1 MFTILAP
8 LVLTMTPLQA
18 VETGSL
24 ESAKPKVVGTDDG
37 SLLIAQAGKKS
48 RRSKGRK
55 RILTGEKRSAK
66 GSTEI
71 DFDATSI
78 DGQRKTPVGVSVGGS
93 KSNNGFDLIKLRLHW
108 HPEMVQSTS
117 NLETGKG
124 P

>member
-1 MFTILAP
+1 M
-8 LVLTMTPLQA
+8 MTPLSTVDANSHALARPVA
-18 VETGSL
+18 VTIE
-24 ESAKPKVVGTDDG
+24 DG
-37 SLLIAQAGKKS
+37 STLLAQGKNNRRGS
-48 RRSKGRK
+48 RGRK
-55 RILTGEKRSAK
+55 KILTGEKRSAK

>member
-1 MFTILAP
+1 MLTIFAP
-8 LVLTMTPLQA
+8 LVLMMTPLST
-18 VETGSL
+18 VDGNSL
-24 ESAKPKVVGTDDG
+24 SPARSFAATIQDG
-37 SLLIAQAGKKS
+37 SILLAQGQNK
-48 RRSKGRK
+48 RRSSRGRK
-55 RILTGEKRSAK
+55 KILTGEKRSAK